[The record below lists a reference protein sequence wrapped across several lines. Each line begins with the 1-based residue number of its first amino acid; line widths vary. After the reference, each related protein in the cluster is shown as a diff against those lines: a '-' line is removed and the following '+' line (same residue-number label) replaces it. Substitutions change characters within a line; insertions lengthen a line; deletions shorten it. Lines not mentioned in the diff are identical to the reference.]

1 MDTLDILTNEYN
13 NLWHEKLLH
22 KQSIRKFHYYITYI
36 TSVSSFVETFIG
48 LSLTGLIKGI
58 ENPSYNPVHI
68 AIMLMI
74 PLTPIVLLLVSF
86 AINDLFQIYVI
97 GTQIGNIEKK
107 FNNILGIN
115 TLLTWE
121 HRICPVVYGGSIDI
135 KLGYCG
141 SNLEPISNVI
151 RLSDYLILLPFVLT
165 VCGIASFLG
174 ANFLY
179 ANNYII
185 SFAIYIGII
194 VYLIFIELFV
204 IGWKLLKYTKPNS
217 SLARNL
223 DILNRRF

>member
-185 SFAIYIGII
+185 SFKLIKYLSFASLYYCII
-194 VYLIFIELFV
+194 WY
-204 IGWKLLKYTKPNS
+204 
-217 SLARNL
+217 
-223 DILNRRF
+223 